1 MKRVKN
7 RGGLPLKSSGLMWQ
21 IWSVIVVIIGL
32 WFFAMAWF
40 LGYWYQNNVE
50 KQYIDDFT
58 EIIAIAEH
66 TVENDASLPDSFF
79 RDWNTSHKHVA
90 ISLYTNNKF
99 QTDSLEIINPIA
111 SGINKELNNAINKAG
126 ETNEKVELMMIDQV
140 DQSFSYMLQVKPLT
154 NRIQKELLIS
164 FVDLSFL
171 DEMQSRIN
179 TWILILSVFYLLT
192 AFSLYVF
199 LKKQLGVPLSELRDI
214 AFDYAVNDF
223 SKQAPVKYKDELS
236 QLALAMNKMAKSLE
250 ITGTATRQEKELL
263 GNIVTSISTGIL
275 YYNQDKTLLLSNPKG
290 VDFLEHTE
298 TDHSAVELYVPEF
311 LAGKIDYVIQN
322 SSQKHFEYTTGDLY
336 YEVTLIPLFDGDLLT
351 VRGVLVSIQDVSKE
365 RRLDKMRV
373 DFINNVSHE
382 LRTPLVMIQGYSEAI
397 VDDVAESREEKN
409 EMATIIGEESKR
421 MNRMVNEMLDLSR
434 MEAGYIQ
441 LFKENIDLKTFFEQL
456 LSRFN
461 NMATNGNVELSLKI
475 ESGITNYFL
484 DKDKMDQ
491 VFVNLINNAIRHT
504 IIAERE
510 NAKVIIWIHFDEVI
524 DDILIDVRDNGTG
537 IPESDIPYVFDRFYK
552 ADKSRGGQGSNSIGT
567 GIGLSLVKSIVEA
580 HDGFVDVKNNLPVG
594 AIFTVHLPYVDKID
608 AVKLIE

>member
-1 MKRVKN
+1 M
-7 RGGLPLKSSGLMWQ
+7 
-21 IWSVIVVIIGL
+21 VIIGV
-32 WFFAMAWF
+32 WFFGIAWF
-40 LGYWYQNNVE
+40 LGYWYHNNVE
-50 KQYIDDFT
+50 KQYIDNFT
-58 EIIAIAEH
+58 EIITRVED
-66 TVENDASLPDSFF
+66 TVEKDPNLSDNFF
-79 RDWNTSHKHVA
+79 QKWNTSHKHIT
-90 ISLYTNNKF
+90 ISLYANNKF
-99 QTDSLEIINPIA
+99 QTESLETINPIA
-111 SGINKELNNAINKAG
+111 HDIETELNKAIKKAG
-126 ETNEKVELMMIDQV
+126 ESNKKVELLAIDQAN
-140 DQSFSYMLQVKPLT
+140 QALSYMLQVKPLT
-154 NRIQKELLIS
+154 DGTQEKLLIS

-171 DEMQSRIN
+171 DDTQNRIN
-179 TWILILSVFYLLT
+179 TWILMLSLFYLLT

-199 LKKQLGVPLSELRDI
+199 LKKRLGIPLSELRDI

-223 SKQAPVKYKDELS
+223 SKQVPVKYKDELS

-290 VDFLEHTE
+290 VDFLEQAE
-298 TDHSAVELYVPEF
+298 KDHSAVELYIPEF
-311 LAGKIDYVIQN
+311 LAGKIDNVIQDSN
-322 SSQKHFEYTTGDLY
+322 QHHFEYTTGDLY

-409 EMATIIGEESKR
+409 EMAAIIGEESKR

-441 LFKENIDLKTFFEQL
+441 LFKENINLRTFFEQL
-456 LSRFN
+456 LSRFHT
-461 NMATNGNVELSLKI
+461 MAANGNVELSLKI
-475 ESGITNYFL
+475 EPGITNYLL

-510 NAKVIIWIHFDEVI
+510 NAKVMIWIHIDEVV

-537 IPESDIPYVFDRFYK
+537 VPETDLPYVFDRFYK

-580 HDGFVDVKNNLPVG
+580 HGGFVDVKNNLPVG
-594 AIFTVHLPYVDKID
+594 AVFTVHLPYVDKTE
-608 AVKLIE
+608 AVTPTE